1 MSKRGLPETVRMRH
15 EAHYVETL
23 SASSGRPVGRMVPID
38 KVDPN
43 PDQPRQLMGDL
54 TELKASI
61 AEKGIIEPLIVRPRG
76 ERYGIIA
83 GERRYQAAV
92 QLGLTEL
99 PVVVRP
105 ADESESIEL
114 ALIENLQRRDLTAF
128 EEAQGL
134 AALAERFQYTHEQLA
149 KRLGRSRA
157 SVTESLSLNA
167 MPEEVQRLCRL
178 AGITSKSILLEIVR
192 QRNPEAMAA
201 FIEQITRDMGGTRR
215 RAREAAAGR
224 RRGRTRPFVYR
235 YASPNRT
242 FSLRLA
248 FRKTRVPRDQLI
260 AALEGIIDD
269 LRRSEDGHID
279 DLRRSEDGLRSE
291 DGRID
296 DPRRSEDG
304 LRSED
309 GREPD
314 GPRQPDDGLEIDDH
328 RPEDR
333 GSDDLRRPED
343 GRHRPEDRGSDDLR
357 RPEDGREPDE

>member
-38 KVDPN
+38 RVDPN
-43 PDQPRQLMGDL
+43 PDQPRQMMGDL

-114 ALIENLQRRDLTAF
+114 ALIENLQRRDLTPF

-134 AALAERFQYTHEQLA
+134 AALAERFRYTHEQLA
-149 KRLGRSRA
+149 KRLGRSR
-157 SVTESLSLNA
+157 SSISESLSLNA

-224 RRGRTRPFVYR
+224 RAGRGRTRPFVYR
-235 YASPNRT
+235 YAPPNRT

-269 LRRSEDGHID
+269 LRRSEDGRE
-279 DLRRSEDGLRSE
+279 LDGLRRRE
-291 DGRID
+291 D
-296 DPRRSEDG
+296 SLLDG
-304 LRSED
+304 
-309 GREPD
+309 
-314 GPRQPDDGLEIDDH
+314 
-328 RPEDR
+328 
-333 GSDDLRRPED
+333 
-343 GRHRPEDRGSDDLR
+343 LR

>member
-38 KVDPN
+38 RVDPN
-43 PDQPRQLMGDL
+43 PDQPRQMMGDL

-134 AALAERFQYTHEQLA
+134 AALAERFRYTHEQLA
-149 KRLGRSRA
+149 KRLGRSRS
-157 SVTESLSLNA
+157 SVSESLSLNA

-224 RRGRTRPFVYR
+224 RAGRGRTRPFVYR
-235 YASPNRT
+235 YAPPNRT

-269 LRRSEDGHID
+269 LRRSEDGRE
-279 DLRRSEDGLRSE
+279 LDGLRRRE
-291 DGRID
+291 D
-296 DPRRSEDG
+296 SLLDG
-304 LRSED
+304 
-309 GREPD
+309 
-314 GPRQPDDGLEIDDH
+314 
-328 RPEDR
+328 
-333 GSDDLRRPED
+333 
-343 GRHRPEDRGSDDLR
+343 LR
-357 RPEDGREPDE
+357 RPEDGREPDDGLRRPEDGREPDDGLRRPGDGREPDE

>member
-23 SASSGRPVGRMVPID
+23 AASSGRPVGRMVPID
-38 KVDPN
+38 RVDPN

-114 ALIENLQRRDLTAF
+114 ALIENLQRRDLTPF

-134 AALAERFQYTHEQLA
+134 AALAERFRYTHEQLA
-149 KRLGRSRA
+149 KRLGRSR
-157 SVTESLSLNA
+157 SSISESLSLNA

-224 RRGRTRPFVYR
+224 RAGRGRTRPFVYR
-235 YASPNRT
+235 YAPPNRT

-269 LRRSEDGHID
+269 LRRSEDGRE
-279 DLRRSEDGLRSE
+279 LDGLRRRE
-291 DGRID
+291 D
-296 DPRRSEDG
+296 S
-304 LRSED
+304 L
-309 GREPD
+309 
-314 GPRQPDDGLEIDDH
+314 LE
-328 RPEDR
+328 
-333 GSDDLRRPED
+333 G
-343 GRHRPEDRGSDDLR
+343 LR

>member
-23 SASSGRPVGRMVPID
+23 AASSGRPVGRMVPID
-38 KVDPN
+38 RVDPN

-114 ALIENLQRRDLTAF
+114 ALIENLQRRDLTPF

-134 AALAERFQYTHEQLA
+134 AALAERFRYTHEQLA

-157 SVTESLSLNA
+157 SVSESLSLNA

-224 RRGRTRPFVYR
+224 RAGRGRTRPFVYR

-269 LRRSEDGHID
+269 LRRSEDG
-279 DLRRSEDGLRSE
+279 
-291 DGRID
+291 
-296 DPRRSEDG
+296 
-304 LRSED
+304 
-309 GREPD
+309 REID
-314 GPRQPDDGLEIDDH
+314 GP
-328 RPEDR
+328 
-333 GSDDLRRPED
+333 RRPED
-343 GRHRPEDRGSDDLR
+343 GLGLH
-357 RPEDGREPDE
+357 RPEDGREPGE

>member
-23 SASSGRPVGRMVPID
+23 AASSGRPVGRMVPID
-38 KVDPN
+38 RVDPN
-43 PDQPRQLMGDL
+43 PDQPRQMMGDL

-114 ALIENLQRRDLTAF
+114 ALIENLQRRDLTPF

-134 AALAERFQYTHEQLA
+134 AALAERFRYTHEQLA

-157 SVTESLSLNA
+157 SVSESLSLNA

-224 RRGRTRPFVYR
+224 RAGRGRTRPFVYR

-269 LRRSEDGHID
+269 LRRSEDGRE
-279 DLRRSEDGLRSE
+279 LDG
-291 DGRID
+291 
-296 DPRRSEDG
+296 
-304 LRSED
+304 
-309 GREPD
+309 
-314 GPRQPDDGLEIDDH
+314 
-328 RPEDR
+328 
-333 GSDDLRRPED
+333 LRRPED
-343 GRHRPEDRGSDDLR
+343 SLGLR

>member
-38 KVDPN
+38 RVDPN
-43 PDQPRQLMGDL
+43 PDQPRQMMGDL
-54 TELKASI
+54 TGLKASI

-157 SVTESLSLNA
+157 AVTESLSLNA

-201 FIEQITRDMGGTRR
+201 FVEQITRDVGGTRR

-224 RRGRTRPFVYR
+224 RGARGRTRPFVYR

-269 LRRSEDGHID
+269 LRRSEDGREPDGLQRPEDGRD
-279 DLRRSEDGLRSE
+279 DLRRSEDGREIAGPQRPE
-291 DGRID
+291 DGREPGEID
-296 DPRRSEDG
+296 EIAGPRRSEDG
-304 LRSED
+304 
-309 GREPD
+309 REIA
-314 GPRQPDDGLEIDDH
+314 GP
-328 RPEDR
+328 
-333 GSDDLRRPED
+333 
-343 GRHRPEDRGSDDLR
+343 R